1 MIRRIDLRAQ
11 ILSPRELS
19 ERLPRAALD
28 AKIQSFAEQHGI
40 SYAEAAA
47 QITE

>member
-1 MIRRIDLRAQ
+1 LGD
-11 ILSPRELS
+11 SPAGKLGDGPD
-19 ERLPRAALD
+19 ERHDPARAALD